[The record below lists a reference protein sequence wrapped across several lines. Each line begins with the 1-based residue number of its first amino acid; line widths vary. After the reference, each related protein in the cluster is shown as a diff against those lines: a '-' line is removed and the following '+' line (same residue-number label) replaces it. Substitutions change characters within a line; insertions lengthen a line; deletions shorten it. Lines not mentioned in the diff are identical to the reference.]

1 MNLYEEY
8 LNEIETRQKQGLSA
22 KPIDNGDLAAEI
34 IAHVKDVNS
43 KHHDQCVEFLI
54 FNVLPGTTKAAGK
67 KAALLKQVIDGDCR
81 VDKITS
87 DRAFELLSHMKG
99 GASIKVLIDLALGAQ
114 KDNAIKAAKVLKTQV
129 FFMKLI
135 QID

>member
-22 KPIDNGDLAAEI
+22 KPIDDGDLAAEI

-54 FNVLPGTTKAAGK
+54 FNVLPGTTKAQVK
-67 KAALLKQVIDGDCR
+67 KP
-81 VDKITS
+81 S
-87 DRAFELLSHMKG
+87 F
-99 GASIKVLIDLALGAQ
+99 
-114 KDNAIKAAKVLKTQV
+114 
-129 FFMKLI
+129 
-135 QID
+135 